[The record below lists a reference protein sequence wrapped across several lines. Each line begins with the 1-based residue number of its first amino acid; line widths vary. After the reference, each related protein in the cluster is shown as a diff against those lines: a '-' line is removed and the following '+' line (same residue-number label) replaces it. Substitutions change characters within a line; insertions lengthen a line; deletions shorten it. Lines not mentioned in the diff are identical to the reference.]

1 MRTKA
6 TLLLGAAAGYVLG
19 TRAGRERYEQIRRTA
34 GRAWRDPRVQEKVAD
49 AESAAT
55 ETARTKGPEL
65 SAKVTETARSL
76 ADTART
82 KVSGLHS
89 GGSSQSSGTSST
101 GTSSSGTSSSGSSPA
116 GSSSAAA
123 SSGTSTGS
131 GSFETATLPGAR
143 GPVESNGGSPT

>member
-65 SAKVTETARSL
+65 GAKVTETARSL
-76 ADTART
+76 ADTAKS

-89 GGSSQSSGTSST
+89 GGSSESSGTSSA
-101 GTSSSGTSSSGSSPA
+101 GTSSAGTSSA
-116 GSSSAAA
+116 ASSSA
-123 SSGTSTGS
+123 GTGS
-131 GSFETATLPGAR
+131 AGTGSFETTTLPGAR
-143 GPVESNGGSPT
+143 GPVESNGGSPS